1 MSRTG
6 SRRLLAVVAPLA
18 LVLLAGSAL
27 WGLGWVDHWRGHD
40 RVAATP
46 EPRALA
52 VRLPTPA
59 ASSPI
64 AAPAGGALRA
74 ARIRQV
80 LAAPGRSALGR
91 HVVAAVAGLTGPLV
105 ASRGSGAAIP
115 ASTTKL
121 LTAAAVL
128 ALDGPEKRFTTRTVL
143 TDSAGA
149 DTVTLVGG
157 GDPLLAAGPPAVGDY
172 PHVADLTTL
181 AKQTASAL
189 RAHGVTSIR
198 LRYDTS
204 LFTGPDVAPT
214 WPESYLAEGV
224 VAPISPLW
232 VDEGRTVA
240 DNEAT
245 GRVADPAKGA
255 AAAFATA
262 LGSAGVRI
270 HGRVSERPAPA
281 GSADLAHVDSPPLR
295 EIVDH
300 VLEVSDNEGAE
311 VLAHQA
317 GLASGD
323 GGSFAGGAAAVRA
336 ALGKLGVDTAGLVLD
351 DGSGLSR
358 ANRIAPATL
367 VGVLQQAAAQSRLAP
382 IVTSVPV
389 AGFSGSLYDRF
400 DDADGRTGAGRGLVR
415 AKTGTLTGV
424 DALAGY
430 TQDASGAPVVFAIM
444 ADRVAVTDTL
454 EARHELDSLA
464 TALTVC
470 RCG

>member
-1 MSRTG
+1 M
-6 SRRLLAVVAPLA
+6 VAPLA

-40 RVAATP
+40 RVAAAP
-46 EPRALA
+46 APRALS
-52 VRLPTPA
+52 VRLP
-59 ASSPI
+59 SPPP
-64 AAPAGGALRA
+64 APAIATPGKGTLRP
-74 ARIRQV
+74 ARIKRI
-80 LAAPGRSALGR
+80 LAVHAKGALGR

-105 ASRGSGAAIP
+105 ASRGGGSAVP
-115 ASTTKL
+115 ASTNKL

-143 TDSAGA
+143 TDGAGA
-149 DTVTLVGG
+149 DTVTLIGG
-157 GDPLLAAGPPAVGDY
+157 GDPLLASTPAAASAY
-172 PHVADLTTL
+172 PHVADLATL

-189 RAHGVTSIR
+189 RDHGVSAVR

-214 WPESYLAEGV
+214 WPHSYLAEGV
-224 VAPISPLW
+224 VAPITALW
-232 VDEGRTVA
+232 ADEGRTVD

-245 GRVADPAKGA
+245 GRVADPAKA
-255 AAAFATA
+255 AATTFAQA
-262 LGSAGVRI
+262 MGAAGVRVK
-270 HGRVSERPAPA
+270 GAVSEQTAPTGA
-281 GSADLAHVDSPPLR
+281 ADLAHVDSPPLR

-317 GLASGD
+317 GLASGH
-323 GGSFAGGAAAVRA
+323 GASFEGGAAAVRA
-336 ALGKLGVDTAGLVLD
+336 TLATLGVDTTGLVLT

-358 ANRIAPATL
+358 ANRISPATL
-367 VGVLQQAAAQSRLAP
+367 VGVLQQAAAQPRLAA
-382 IVTSVPV
+382 IVGGVPV
-389 AGFSGSLYDRF
+389 AGFSGSLDDRF

-430 TQDASGAPVVFAIM
+430 TQDATGAPVVFAIM

-454 EARHELDSLA
+454 QARHELDALA
-464 TALTVC
+464 TGLTTC
-470 RCG
+470 RCR